1 MSATVSVT
9 EPHPLMASN
18 GSKKMRIQSRL
29 FTKVTLKKFVRK
41 NSIFTKLINL
51 RNGNLENFALPAQSS
66 LQEPALFSVCC
77 GYGDVTMNPDPV
89 PGYRKNCVGP
99 LAFSVAEPCHFCSAP
114 VVTSK
119 NSVLIIHSIIFT
131 PP

>member
-1 MSATVSVT
+1 MSGSGYNKFLLNSRTPSGSAT
-9 EPHPLMASN
+9 
-18 GSKKMRIQSRL
+18 
-29 FTKVTLKKFVRK
+29 FFF
-41 NSIFTKLINL
+41 IFTNLISL
-51 RNGNLENFALPAQSS
+51 CYGNLDTFALPAQSS